1 MKDWLDLVVFDM
13 SGTTIED
20 RNEVLDCFIAA
31 CAETGIPATPEH
43 INTMMGWS
51 KITVFRTLWLE
62 RLGPDAPELEASAQH
77 SFLHLRQLLES
88 YYRFHTMSPAPGAE
102 DTFRWLRSQGIR
114 IALNTGFYREVTDI
128 LLHSLGWDQGLDTQ
142 HIGDGTGLID
152 VSITSDEVPA
162 GRPAPDMIHRAMHL
176 LGLHDP
182 RRVIVL
188 GDTPSD
194 LQAGRAAGCRLTLGV
209 CNGSHSRE
217 QLTACANDGLLEDLC
232 ALRPFLEQYALSAH
246 P

>member
-20 RNEVLDCFIAA
+20 RNEVLDCFVAA

-51 KITVFRTLWLE
+51 KITVFRTLWQEL
-62 RLGPDAPELEASAQH
+62 LGPVAPDLETKAQH
-77 SFLHLRQLLES
+77 SFLQFKYLLES
-88 YYRFHTMSPAPGAE
+88 YYQVHAMLPAPGAE

-114 IALNTGFYREVTDI
+114 IGLNTGFYREVTDI
-128 LLHSLGWDQGLDTQ
+128 LLHSLGWDHGLDAQ
-142 HIGDGTGLID
+142 RIGDGTGLID
-152 VSITSDEVPA
+152 VSVTSDEVPA
-162 GRPAPDMIHRAMHL
+162 GRPAPDMIFRAMHL

-182 RRVIVL
+182 QRVVVL

-209 CNGSHSRE
+209 CNGSHTRE
-217 QLTACANDGLLEDLC
+217 QLAAWPNDGLLEDLH
-232 ALRPFLEQYALSAH
+232 ALRPLLE
-246 P
+246 